1 MLTSLTLAALLAAQP
16 MAQAGIPPQVEGLVR
31 LANSPVLDGQFGV
44 EEWELFAS
52 DGPRGGAFQWEPGAY
67 HWAAQVAQ
75 GQDLVLSLDQKGDGW
90 LVGADNIEIRISPRA
105 DGPVVRIRLL
115 DASSPGNPVWENGGV
130 PPDQVKIAVQ
140 LGPDGVA
147 SVEATYTPIL
157 GLEPQEGRRVALRM
171 DTVPTGSELSEVFF
185 PRALT
190 SVYLQMDSSRD
201 IPLGVSW
208 RPTIVNRVISR
219 QDRLKLNFSLTRE
232 EGNWTAQRTE
242 IRAEGT
248 ARDHLRVLTEPA
260 SDFDRRKRMDLVYES
275 TISPQA
281 PLGWKVVRATFTD
294 QAGQQF
300 IIRSSIRLAN
310 LVDIEIGF
318 PRETRVSQEAQII
331 RGSINLRSQFS
342 GRLDG
347 VLTLIA
353 PPEWT
358 VTKGKESK
366 FLIYHTRGLAKI
378 PVEFVIPRGQAGVF
392 PMTLKAT
399 MGGETVERK
408 FFYSV
413 D

>member
-1 MLTSLTLAALLAAQP
+1 MLTSLTFAALLATQP
-16 MAQAGIPPQVEGLVR
+16 MAQAGIPPQIEGLVR

-44 EEWELFAS
+44 EEWDIFAS
-52 DGPRGGAFQWEPGAY
+52 DGPRGGAFQWEPGAF

-90 LVGADNIEIRISPRA
+90 LVGTDNIEIRISPRPE
-105 DGPVVRIRLL
+105 GPVVRIRHL
-115 DASSPGNPVWENGGV
+115 DASVAGNPQWENGGV

-140 LGPDGVA
+140 VGTDGVA
-147 SVEATYTPIL
+147 TVEASYTPIL
-157 GLEPQEGRRVALRM
+157 GLEPQEGGRVALRM
-171 DTVPTGSELSEVFF
+171 DAVPTGTEVSEVFF
-185 PRALT
+185 PRGLA

-208 RPTIVNRVISR
+208 RPSITNRVVSK
-219 QDRLKLNFSLTRE
+219 QDRLKMNFSLTRE
-232 EGNWTAQRTE
+232 EGNWQAQRTE
-242 IRAEGT
+242 IRAEGL
-248 ARDHLRVLTEPA
+248 AKDHLRVLSEPA
-260 SDFDRRKRMDLVYES
+260 VDFDRKKKMDLVYES

-281 PLGWKVVRATFTD
+281 PIGWKVVRATFTD
-294 QAGQQF
+294 AAGQQF
-300 IIRSSIRLAN
+300 VIRSSIRLAN
-310 LVDIEIGF
+310 LVDIEVGF
-318 PRETRVSQEAQII
+318 PRETRVSNEAQII
-331 RGSINLRSQFS
+331 RGNIKLRSQFS

-353 PPEWT
+353 PPDWS

-366 FLIYHTRGLAKI
+366 FLIYHTRGTARI

-392 PMTLKAT
+392 PMTLRAT
-399 MGGETVERK
+399 MGSETVERK

>member
-1 MLTSLTLAALLAAQP
+1 